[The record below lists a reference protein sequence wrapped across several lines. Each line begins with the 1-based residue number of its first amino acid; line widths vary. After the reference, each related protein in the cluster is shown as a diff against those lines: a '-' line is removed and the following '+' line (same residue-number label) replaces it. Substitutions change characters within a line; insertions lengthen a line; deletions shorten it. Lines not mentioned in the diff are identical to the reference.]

1 MIEILLVLIVC
12 VLPVNVVGMLH
23 QFWEQKQVNGGTFE
37 TENLVV
43 YESIPSPGPPFI
55 CYVTL
60 PGGSCFGNYKV
71 SDLNLTT

>member
-1 MIEILLVLIVC
+1 MLIVC
-12 VLPVNVVGMLH
+12 VISVNVVGMLH
-23 QFWEQKQVNGGTFE
+23 QFWEQKQANSGPNE
-37 TENLVV
+37 TETLVV

-71 SDLNLTT
+71 SEFNLTT

>member
-1 MIEILLVLIVC
+1 MIKILSVSFVS
-12 VLPVNVVGMLH
+12 VFPVNVVGMLH
-23 QFWEQKQVNGGTFE
+23 QFWEQKQLNGGTNE

-71 SDLNLTT
+71 SELNLTT